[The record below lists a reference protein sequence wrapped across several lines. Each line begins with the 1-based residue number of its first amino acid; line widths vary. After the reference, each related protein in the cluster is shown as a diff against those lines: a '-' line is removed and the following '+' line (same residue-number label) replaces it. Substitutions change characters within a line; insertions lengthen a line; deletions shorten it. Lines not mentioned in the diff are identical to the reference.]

1 MQTKLDIKTI
11 SQQVQIIPVLP
22 QEIDKFW
29 GLVEFLIA
37 EALKYGGSYADLK
50 DIKEELEKD
59 RMQLFVMFG
68 QDEDGETKVFGCC
81 TTRIFVNPNFS
92 ELQGCI
98 CTGKKYQMW
107 VDQLVHTLE
116 NFAKVNKCKRLNM
129 LGRPGWKK
137 FVGNHGWKVKHY
149 QYQKEIN

>member
-50 DIKEELEKD
+50 DIKEELIKD
-59 RMQLFVMFG
+59 NMQLFIMFG
-68 QDEDGETKVFGCC
+68 QDDDGETK
-81 TTRIFVNPNFS
+81 
-92 ELQGCI
+92 
-98 CTGKKYQMW
+98 MW
-107 VDQLVHTLE
+107 VDQLVQTLE
-116 NFAKVNKCKRLNM
+116 NFAKINKCKRLNM
-129 LGRPGWKK
+129 LGRPGWKE
-137 FVGNHGWKVKHY
+137 FVKKHGWKVKHY